1 MTNSDFA
8 YINSGKTVAKDVH
21 EEIRQVQLEVNR
33 ILETPSD
40 TTYGE
45 EYRRLLNKCGK
56 VLSERFNDPQLS
68 IFEL

>member
-1 MTNSDFA
+1 MNKTDLA
-8 YINSGKTVAKDVH
+8 YLTITKLRSVPT

-45 EYRRLLNKCGK
+45 EYHRLLNKCGK
-56 VLSERFNDPQLS
+56 VLSERHADRQLS